1 MIRRALLG
9 IDLGTT
15 GTKIIAIDDA
25 GRILSEVQRDA
36 SLLSPHAGW
45 AEVDPSEW
53 WANVC
58 TGIPDCL
65 ARADVQAGDVLAVG
79 VSGMVPATILVGPDG
94 QPLRR
99 SIQQNDARA
108 FAEVDEF
115 KVRLDE
121 QDLFHRTGALITQ
134 QSIGPKLLWLAR
146 HEPEVFQQAA
156 WVMGSY
162 DYINYLL
169 TGVPN
174 LEQNWAL
181 ESGLYDLHQQDWLE
195 EPLKLSGLTRDQLPA
210 VHPPGRVI
218 GTVFAEAA
226 RQTGLK
232 HGTPV
237 VSGGADHVASAFAA
251 GVRQNG
257 DVLVKLGGAGDIL
270 YALDRLVLNRSM
282 FLDYHMLPGLYLI
295 NGCMASSGS
304 IIKWFREQFAAGLDY
319 PNLDAEARDIP
330 AGSEGLLLLPYFI
343 GEKTPIF
350 DPHARGVFFGLTLGH
365 TRAHLYH
372 AILEGISFGFYHHL
386 QVLKEAG
393 LPVRRVRVTNGGAH
407 SALWRQVTADVL
419 GLPLEKVAGHPGSS
433 LGAAFAAGMG
443 AGVFSDWT
451 EIERFTRVEPP
462 TLPDPARHETY
473 RGLFP
478 LYREL
483 YLANQ
488 SLFRKLAGDPSG

>member
-1 MIRRALLG
+1 MTHRALLG

-15 GTKIIAIDDA
+15 GTKIIAIDRA
-25 GRILSEVQRDA
+25 GRILSEVQREA

-45 AEVDPSEW
+45 AESDPSEW

-58 TGIPDCL
+58 AGIPDCL
-65 ARADVQAGDVLAVG
+65 ARADLQAGDVLTVG
-79 VSGMVPATILVGPDG
+79 VSGMVPATILVGRDG

-115 KVRLDE
+115 KARVDE
-121 QDLFHRTGALITQ
+121 QGIFQRTGALITQ

-146 HEPEVFQQAA
+146 HEPEVLKQTA

-169 TGVPN
+169 TGTPN

-181 ESGLYDLHQQDWLE
+181 ESGLYDLHQRDWLDD
-195 EPLKLSGLTRDQLPA
+195 LLQLSGLRRDQLPPVA
-210 VHPPGRVI
+210 PPGRVI
-218 GTVFAEAA
+218 GVVSPEAS
-226 RQTGLK
+226 RRTGLK
-232 HGTPV
+232 TGTPV
-237 VSGGADHVASAFAA
+237 VTGGADHVASAFAA

-257 DVLVKLGGAGDIL
+257 DVLIKLGGAGDIL
-270 YALDRLVLNRSM
+270 YSLDTLVLNRSL
-282 FLDYHMLPGLYLI
+282 FLDYHMVPGLYLI

-304 IIKWFREQFAAGLDY
+304 IIKWFRGQFAAGLDY
-319 PNLDAEARDIP
+319 PDLDSEARDIP

-386 QVLKEAG
+386 QVLGEAG
-393 LPVRRVRVTNGGAH
+393 LPVRRVRVTNGGAR
-407 SALWRQVTADVL
+407 SALWCQVTADVL
-419 GLPLEKVAGHPGSS
+419 GLPLEHVSGHPGAS

-443 AGVFSDWT
+443 AGVFSDWA
-451 EIERFTRVEPP
+451 EIEQFIRIEPP

-473 RGLFP
+473 RELFP

-483 YLANQ
+483 YQVNQ
-488 SLFRKLAGDPSG
+488 SLFRKLATG